1 LEVRTIMTSEVGVCS
16 INDVVRY
23 AAEMM
28 RECDCGAIPVVD
40 SRDNMRLVGIIT
52 DRDIAIRAVANGL
65 DSSSTKVGECMSNE
79 ISFVLPDSTIH
90 EVEQIMENRQ
100 VRRVPV
106 VDENRRVCGMVS
118 LADIARTRPDQNA
131 AVVVQKVSEPAA
143 TAEHAAFL
151 S

>member
-1 LEVRTIMTSEVGVCS
+1 MTSEVGVCS